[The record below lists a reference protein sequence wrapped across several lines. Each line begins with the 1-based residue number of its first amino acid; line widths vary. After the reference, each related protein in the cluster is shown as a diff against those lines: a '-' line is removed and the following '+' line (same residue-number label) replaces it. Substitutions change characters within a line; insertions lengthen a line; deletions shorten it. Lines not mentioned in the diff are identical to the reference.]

1 MQDKL
6 AEAQRKGLDL
16 NDQVQLCRDQL
27 EATKV
32 LYCSMQCFVCG
43 VCVYVCVC
51 DVIRWKSGGLEV
63 ARRHN
68 KFGQIT

>member
-43 VCVYVCVC
+43 VCVCACVCVRVC
-51 DVIRWKSGGLEV
+51 VTSSDGKVE
-63 ARRHN
+63 A
-68 KFGQIT
+68 

>member
-16 NDQVQLCRDQL
+16 NDQVQLYRAQL

-32 LYCSMQCFVCG
+32 LYCSMQSFVCG
-43 VCVYVCVC
+43 VCAC
-51 DVIRWKSGGLEV
+51 DGIRW
-63 ARRHN
+63 
-68 KFGQIT
+68 